1 MFETI
6 DNVSMVKESTGD
18 LSRMQRIDQLSGG
31 RLPFYNGSN
40 PLVLNALQAGATGWC
55 TAAPCLR
62 PQPCIDPYDAVR
74 PHEISTAQAIY
85 AEIRPLL
92 EFIVAGGLAIT
103 VKAGLELLGVGV
115 ADPRLPLLPLDDEGR
130 VALNKLLT
138 DA

>member
-18 LSRMQRIDQLSGG
+18 LSRMRRIDELSGG

-62 PQPCIDPYDAVR
+62 PQPCIDLYDAVR
-74 PHEISTAQAIY
+74 ANEISTAQAIY